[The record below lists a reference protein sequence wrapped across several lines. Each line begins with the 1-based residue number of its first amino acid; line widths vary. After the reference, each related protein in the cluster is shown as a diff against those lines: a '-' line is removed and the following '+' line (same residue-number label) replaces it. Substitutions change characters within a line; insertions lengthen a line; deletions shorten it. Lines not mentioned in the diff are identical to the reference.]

1 MLNSRLKKEA
11 IGKLKRES
19 NRYVQAGEVVQKN
32 AVKLLNM
39 RMKSSEFIK
48 EIENYVNTLANTPK
62 EFEATFSEVKLYMEK
77 FSKIL
82 SIEYDEKKANHVSGG
97 IAGAG
102 VVMGAG
108 VAAFGPTA
116 AMAIATTFGT
126 TSTGTMIS
134 ALSGAAM
141 TNAALAWL
149 GGGAVVAGGGGMA
162 AGNAFLAMA
171 GPVGWAIGGT
181 ALVGGALFANKK
193 NKDLAVKAQQET
205 IEVQKQI
212 AILSAANKEIV
223 ELHKLTSSHLDGLK
237 KQLAFL
243 VENAPVNYTQFTTA
257 QKQEIGGLVNNTLSL
272 SKLIN
277 KKVGK

>member
-19 NRYVQAGEVVQKN
+19 QRYVDAGEVVKKN
-32 AVKLLNM
+32 AVKLLNV
-39 RMKSSEFIK
+39 RMDSSEIIK
-48 EIENYVNTLANTPK
+48 DVEKYVNTLANTPK
-62 EFEATFSEVKLYMEK
+62 EFEAAFSEVKIYMEK

-82 SIEYDEKKANHVSGG
+82 SIEYDEKKANQVSGG

-102 VVMGAG
+102 VAMGAG

-126 TSTGTMIS
+126 ASTGTAIS

-193 NKDLAVKAQQET
+193 NKDLAVKAQKET

-212 AILSAANKEIV
+212 AILSASNKEIV
-223 ELHKLTSSHLDGLK
+223 ELHKLTSTHLKGIKEQLK
-237 KQLAFL
+237 RL
-243 VENAPVNYTQFTTA
+243 VENAPGNYTQFTTA
-257 QKQEIGGLVNNTLSL
+257 QKQEIGSLVNNTLSL